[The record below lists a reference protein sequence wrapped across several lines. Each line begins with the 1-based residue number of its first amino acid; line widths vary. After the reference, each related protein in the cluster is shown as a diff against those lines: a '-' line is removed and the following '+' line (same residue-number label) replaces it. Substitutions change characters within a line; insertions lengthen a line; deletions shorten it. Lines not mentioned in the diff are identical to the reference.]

1 MKLQD
6 VDSLH
11 KHFTNAS
18 TIYVNALVEFND
30 DKSQQEC
37 QIGIGAYDDETDDD
51 VFFWCDSVEDFK
63 SLFTEGVNDFKV
75 IEFSLY

>member
-18 TIYVNALVEFND
+18 TIYVNALVEFTD
-30 DKSQQEC
+30 DKSQGQMT
-37 QIGIGAYDDETDDD
+37 IGIGAYDETQDDN
-51 VFFWCDSVEDFK
+51 VFFWCDSVDDFK
-63 SLFTEGVNDFKV
+63 SLFTEGVNDFIV
-75 IEFSLY
+75 IEFSL